1 MILKGKMNMKE
12 VSIITGASG
21 TLGKSVIEDL
31 LKRNHTVLAISRH
44 SLNKKIR
51 IIMNWILIYLI

>member
-51 IIMNWILIYLI
+51 IIMN